1 MKLYE
6 IYEDSKSYHL
16 VLDNCKG
23 GEVYEDLILRG
34 KLSEQDAAALMK
46 QLLYSLKYMHETK
59 QLIHRD
65 LKPANIMLESKKD
78 YAQAKLIDF
87 GTALYM
93 KDKDQCKNQFIGTL
107 SYIAPE
113 IFKREGYDKPI
124 DMWACGVICY

>member
-59 QLIHRD
+59 
-65 LKPANIMLESKKD
+65 
-78 YAQAKLIDF
+78 
-87 GTALYM
+87 
-93 KDKDQCKNQFIGTL
+93 
-107 SYIAPE
+107 
-113 IFKREGYDKPI
+113 
-124 DMWACGVICY
+124 